1 MYSKRPVL
9 FSNPVQIKK
18 IKYIFLKVILPK
30 ISLGFRSDKRCGLS
44 IRRSNENNGK
54 IKFEWAEVDL

>member
-1 MYSKRPVL
+1 
-9 FSNPVQIKK
+9 VQIKK

-44 IRRSNENNGK
+44 IRCSNENNGK